1 MTAYVLGGDLEA
13 SWCERWWL
21 RGRLEYLEL
30 VEECVRVFE
39 CGRPKPFWS
48 WWCPLVCPFETDAL
62 GTRGVAVSLEDEED
76 EEERWVRDDRPE
88 EIAAGRWPR
97 GVAGTMV
104 CVEVVESDE
113 DEDEDDEGAGEYERG
128 DVGAGDAS
136 TAEDG
141 LNGLREAIVS
151 LYSLFRDDFRCYEF
165 G

>member
-1 MTAYVLGGDLEA
+1 
-13 SWCERWWL
+13 
-21 RGRLEYLEL
+21 
-30 VEECVRVFE
+30 
-39 CGRPKPFWS
+39 
-48 WWCPLVCPFETDAL
+48 
-62 GTRGVAVSLEDEED
+62 
-76 EEERWVRDDRPE
+76 
-88 EIAAGRWPR
+88 
-97 GVAGTMV
+97 MV

-151 LYSLFRDDFRCYEF
+151 LYRLFRDDFRCYEF